1 MIIYVN
7 GLLAAWGRWAK
18 RGEDGGVG
26 WPTCSPMF
34 RDAPSG
40 VSVHGSKPPLG
51 VGQGAA
57 ECEQTDLAVRM
68 LQGQDGRL
76 YDLCVA
82 MYKNGGGRKAK
93 TIAADLG
100 IGTRT
105 MYDRLDLLH
114 RRVQDNLQEIAISA

>member
-1 MIIYVN
+1 
-7 GLLAAWGRWAK
+7 
-18 RGEDGGVG
+18 
-26 WPTCSPMF
+26 MF

-40 VSVHGSKPPLG
+40 VCVHGSKPPLG

-57 ECEQTDLAVRM
+57 ECEQTDMAVRM
-68 LQGQDGRL
+68 LQGQDARL